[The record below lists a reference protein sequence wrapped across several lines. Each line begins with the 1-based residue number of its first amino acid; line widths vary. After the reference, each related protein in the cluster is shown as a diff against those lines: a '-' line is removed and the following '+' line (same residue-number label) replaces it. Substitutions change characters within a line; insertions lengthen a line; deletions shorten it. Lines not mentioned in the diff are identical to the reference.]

1 MRNCH
6 ICFWLSASSAGRQ
19 QGSVNYSVSAQGTA
33 QRANELLLHLSVA
46 QHVICRAPM
55 GALCQRHAQPPS

>member
-33 QRANELLLHLSVA
+33 QRANELLLHLSELSMSSAGHRWGHCVSDMLS
-46 QHVICRAPM
+46 HLV
-55 GALCQRHAQPPS
+55 